1 MQYQVRLIQS
11 HEGWAVSCPAL
22 SGCHSQ
28 GLTRNEAM
36 ENIRIAIR
44 ERLEVDAEEN
54 GALKVE
60 EDTVAV

>member
-1 MQYQVRLIQS
+1 
-11 HEGWAVSCPAL
+11 
-22 SGCHSQ
+22 
-28 GLTRNEAM
+28 M